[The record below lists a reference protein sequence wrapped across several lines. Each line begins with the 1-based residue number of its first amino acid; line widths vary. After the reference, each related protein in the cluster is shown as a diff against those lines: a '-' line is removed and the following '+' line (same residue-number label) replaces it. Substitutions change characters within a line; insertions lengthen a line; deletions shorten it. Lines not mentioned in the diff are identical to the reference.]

1 MEGFTAVLPSV
12 VQGNLNAPLV
22 PLGND
27 MSEEQAETLEKWR
40 GLKTSDLT
48 DGIMETRLPNSQ
60 GVPEVHHYDVPLV
73 RPNGEPQPYVNFAY
87 CLTTLNKNLINFIS
101 SSVAFM
107 IERNKEAFPGFRGKD
122 IKEKLHTYDG
132 QQYYSVP
139 PQFVHYIGKLLLS
152 ARLIF
157 LFC

>member
-1 MEGFTAVLPSV
+1 M
-12 VQGNLNAPLV
+12 
-22 PLGND
+22 
-27 MSEEQAETLEKWR
+27 
-40 GLKTSDLT
+40 
-48 DGIMETRLPNSQ
+48 
-60 GVPEVHHYDVPLV
+60 
-73 RPNGEPQPYVNFAY
+73 
-87 CLTTLNKNLINFIS
+87 NFIS

-152 ARLIF
+152 ARPIF
-157 LFC
+157 LFCSHGYIMQLQWDQCRKVLLTHRLDSTWNPM